1 MEKNI
6 FSKVGEGTVTAF
18 RHAVARVF
26 PQLCIGKTLKS
37 NPDAWDFMPSLKA
50 QAKAIAKMPIEEL
63 AKRFWS
69 AETLKVI
76 FHEKHLYWF
85 PMTDMEF
92 YNLLTDKKSVR
103 KAISHP
109 QANFTDKQIRTLIAN
124 RGLYELANVKMKGLS
139 EFVAREV
146 TGNTKYSEELLPMIM
161 NMPEFSQVYNL
172 WLERHEPSSIPEDAI
187 INAIR
192 HLFVSKV
199 EVSVDYD
206 EKLLE
211 VATTWRHKGI
221 DNHALWLS
229 FALHNLDKEQVFTSV
244 VKHFNTILAYVE
256 EYVQYGWKEQF
267 LKAVMKSPH
276 CSFDL
281 TEQIYELFT
290 RNSDKQEALGCMVG
304 RVSQLYQICTCFNL
318 LEGTLRETRDCHH
331 KYLISRAL
339 NILEKVYNRAVART
353 TAGSYLK
360 KFLEYEGWTEAQR
373 EKALRAM
380 AAGQSLT
387 EEDFANLS
395 DEDKN
400 IVINEWEIFSQFAL
414 IEQDP
419 EQVIEKKINLL
430 PEVEVRFFTNVDCR
444 QFWRKYVEMY
454 QVSELAYSNMI
465 DKGQVGLLNLHVSTY
480 GLTDWQYRQLMNSS
494 LKRLAPQLKS
504 RLKK

>member
-1 MEKNI
+1 MRKNI
-6 FSKVGEGTVTAF
+6 ISKVGEGTVTAF
-18 RHAVARVF
+18 RHAVSRVF
-26 PQLCIGKTLKS
+26 PRLCISKTLKS
-37 NPDAWDFMPSLKA
+37 NPKAWDFMPSLRA
-50 QAKAIAKMPIEEL
+50 QARAIAKMPVEEL
-63 AKRFWS
+63 AKRYWS

-92 YNLLTDKKSVR
+92 YNLLADKESLR

-109 QANFTDKQIRTLIAN
+109 QANFTDTQIRTLIAN
-124 RGLYELANVKMKGLS
+124 RGLRELASVKMRGLN

-172 WLERHEPSSIPEDAI
+172 WLDRHQPSSIPEGAI
-187 INAIR
+187 INAVKY
-192 HLFVSKV
+192 LFVSKV
-199 EVSVDYD
+199 EVSVDHD

-211 VATTWRHKGI
+211 VATNWRHTGI

-229 FALHNLDKEQVFTSV
+229 FALHNLDKEQVFTTV
-244 VKHFNTILAYVE
+244 AKHFNSILAYVE
-256 EYVQYGWKEQF
+256 EYAQYGWKEQF
-267 LKAVMKSPH
+267 LTAMMKSPH

-290 RNSDKQEALGCMVG
+290 RNSDKQQALGCMVG
-304 RVSQLYQICTCFNL
+304 RVSQLYQIGMCFDL
-318 LEGTLRETRDCHH
+318 LESASAETRACHH

-339 NILEKVYNRAVART
+339 NILEKVYDRAVART

-360 KFLEYEGWTEAQR
+360 RFLKYEGWTETQR
-373 EKALRAM
+373 ETALRAM

-414 IEQDP
+414 VDKHP
-419 EQVIEKKINLL
+419 ELVIEKKINLL
-430 PEVEVRFFTNVDCR
+430 PEVEVRFFTNDNCR
-444 QFWRKYVEMY
+444 RFWSKYVEMY
-454 QVSELAYSNMI
+454 QISDLAYSHIIN
-465 DKGQVGLLNLHVSTY
+465 KGHIGLLTSHAATY
-480 GLTDWQYRQLMNSS
+480 GLTDWQYRQLMNGSM
-494 LKRLAPQLKS
+494 KELAPQLKGW
-504 RLKK
+504 LKK